1 MSKYTLVLDASQ
13 MKQFGICNLSWAYQ
27 YREHLMWAEANV
39 EAMDKGTLVH
49 LLLEKYYKLR
59 LKEPNFDIYTSASL
73 AIQEYQES
81 ELVKTSYFP
90 IDVHQHICKRFV
102 QYVGYWAGRDIR
114 PVTKNSVAGV
124 ELGFS
129 KILLE
134 TSEVLFVVEGKIDL
148 IMDIGD
154 GQIGIVDHKSQDRDA
169 RYYYYRPQMLT
180 YAWATDAAYGMI
192 NYFGLQKEYKEKVSF
207 RRDTMQFPK
216 WMISRWE
223 KQMIEIFYEIACRDK
238 QLKDKINEDKF
249 KRNFSSC
256 AGAFETHP
264 CMFSHLCESES
275 QETREALK
283 RNKYKTL
290 EPWSPW
296 K

>member
-27 YREHLMWAEANV
+27 YREHLMKAELDT

-59 LKEPNFDIYTSASL
+59 LKEPNLDVYSSSSL
-73 AIQEYQES
+73 AIQEYQNS
-81 ELVKTSYFP
+81 EIVKTSYFP
-90 IDVHQHICKRFV
+90 LEIHQHICKRFV

-114 PVTKNSVAGV
+114 PISKNGIPGV

-134 TSEVLFVVEGKIDL
+134 NEEVLFVVEGKIDTIIDVGNDQL
-148 IMDIGD
+148 
-154 GQIGIVDHKSQDRDA
+154 GIVDHKSQDRDA

-180 YAWATDAAYGMI
+180 YAWATGASYGMI

-223 KQMIEIFYEIACRDK
+223 KQMIKIFYNIANTDYNFP
-238 QLKDKINEDKF
+238 KDINEYKF
-249 KRNFSSC
+249 ERNFSSC

-283 RNKYKTL
+283 QNKYKTL